1 MSETSDE
8 RDQGPGITDDQ
19 LPEDVRPSDDNPLA
33 KNPGEDDEGEAGG
46 TGGMTAEKLEGMPDM
61 GQPGT

>member
-8 RDQGPGITDDQ
+8 QDKGPGITDDQ

-33 KNPGEDDEGEAGG
+33 KGPGEDGEEGEPGG
-46 TGGMTAEKLEGMPDM
+46 TGLTGEKLDGMPDM